1 MEESAI
7 RPKKLFCTE
16 GPTDDAIILDSPAM
30 QKIFP
35 PRDVH
40 NRDDCDER
48 QVQGINTIGNLFPVV
63 LDVDRLPRVE
73 NVPLPP

>member
-7 RPKKLFCTE
+7 RPKKLFRTE
-16 GPTDDAIILDSPAM
+16 GPTDEVIILDSTAL
-30 QKIFP
+30 QKIFH

-40 NRDDCDER
+40 NRDGCDEC
-48 QVQGINTIGNLFPVV
+48 QAQGINTIGNLFPVV